1 MSFSGYQNPKL
12 LKRSGTHSDENQIK
26 EAFNNEGQ
34 GHSPSH
40 LKFFLLIFAKVEAQ
54 AQEGQAK
61 PKPKAQ
67 VQKRP
72 SQAQVQTI
80 RGKAKQ

>member
-1 MSFSGYQNPKL
+1 MATGC
-12 LKRSGTHSDENQIK
+12 DENQIK

-40 LKFFLLIFAKVEAQ
+40 LKFFLLIFAKDVAQ
-54 AQEGQAK
+54 AQS
-61 PKPKAQ
+61 PSPRRPSKAQ
-67 VQKRP
+67 AQSSSPKRP
-72 SQAQVQTI
+72 SQAQGQTM